1 MEENKMARGFMYEIT
16 SELELESA
24 GICSLTEDDLLD
36 FVGNQFDYC
45 SDQRG
50 YRVVPKMIEKLQK
63 FGFETGTD
71 EIATI
76 DGVKKVRYILVT
88 QEAKEAYFKKSYD
101 DFMEKVQ
108 NLTITQFASNT
119 FEISDLIAD
128 SYGDAACLNG
138 MIYWSF
144 DNCMRDLVPGE
155 KYYFGNTVFMN

>member
-1 MEENKMARGFMYEIT
+1 MARGIMYEIT

-36 FVGNQFDYC
+36 FVGNRFDHC
-45 SDQRG
+45 SDQG
-50 YRVVPKMIEKLQK
+50 WFVPEMLEELQK
-63 FGFETGTD
+63 FGFETGAD
-71 EIATI
+71 EIVTF
-76 DGVKKVRYILVT
+76 DGMKKVQYILVT

-119 FEISDLIAD
+119 SEISDLIAD

-155 KYYFGNTVFMN
+155 KYYFGNTVFMH